1 MSVTNANVGQR
12 FIRFHPLRGVLL
24 TLDSASK
31 PVRKS
36 SAYPDPGLGAKGPG
50 GRAAEGNLFC
60 PAICP
65 SAPPPSL
72 KSSAAQE
79 LAGAPENAMK
89 HGSRQLAR
97 LGVLLARVI
106 RRYQR
111 ESSGKLPF
119 PAVPEFEFAARE
131 RASDLFP
138 RFKIRPERDR
148 RRAPARQTRIPA
160 RRGMGASRRTH
171 ADIFVSPEPAEHPDG
186 QADASHVSSHFPAR
200 PPALE
205 RRMIS
210 DWAGEQRGR

>member
-1 MSVTNANVGQR
+1 M
-12 FIRFHPLRGVLL
+12 

-79 LAGAPENAMK
+79 LAGAPEDAMK

-106 RRYQR
+106 RRYER
-111 ESSGKLPF
+111 ESSGNLPF

-138 RFKIRPERDR
+138 RFKIRPESDPAEHNDHAFLCQDLELPPQILPASVEFFRQELVVR
-148 RRAPARQTRIPA
+148 RRAS
-160 RRGMGASRRTH
+160 RGGSNQA
-171 ADIFVSPEPAEHPDG
+171 VVEPKPVVA
-186 QADASHVSSHFPAR
+186 VR
-200 PPALE
+200 
-205 RRMIS
+205 
-210 DWAGEQRGR
+210 

>member
-1 MSVTNANVGQR
+1 M
-12 FIRFHPLRGVLL
+12 

-36 SAYPDPGLGAKGPG
+36 SAYPDPGLGAEGPG

-89 HGSRQLAR
+89 HGSRQLAG

-138 RFKIRPERDR
+138 RFKIRPESDPAEHNDHAFLCQDLELPPQILPASVEFFRQELVVR
-148 RRAPARQTRIPA
+148 RRAS
-160 RRGMGASRRTH
+160 RGGSNQA
-171 ADIFVSPEPAEHPDG
+171 VVEPKPVVA
-186 QADASHVSSHFPAR
+186 VR
-200 PPALE
+200 
-205 RRMIS
+205 
-210 DWAGEQRGR
+210 